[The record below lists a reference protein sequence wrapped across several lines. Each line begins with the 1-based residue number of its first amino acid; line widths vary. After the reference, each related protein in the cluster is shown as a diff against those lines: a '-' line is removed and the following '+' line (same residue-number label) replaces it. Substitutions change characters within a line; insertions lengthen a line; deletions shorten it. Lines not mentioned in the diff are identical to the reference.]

1 MGSAE
6 MSEDQL
12 SPEEIG
18 KRMAER
24 SMREIKAS
32 LPAIQMSAAVF
43 ACLQQLVRLLID
55 KGVFPRLR
63 LKKPLTLL
71 REPQNEIQPVPDS
84 EVAVRIVEQLCT
96 FVAKLPGAKR
106 SSA

>member
-24 SMREIKAS
+24 SMRELTAS
-32 LPAIQMSAAVF
+32 LPAIQMSAAVL

-55 KGVFPRLR
+55 KGVIAPQE
-63 LKKPLTLL
+63 TLDAFA
-71 REPQNEIQPVPDS
+71 RASDEIQPVPDS
-84 EVAVRIVEQLCT
+84 EIAVRIVEQLCT

-106 SSA
+106 PSA